1 VNTTNQTAILTATGA
16 KAPAPQTRWG
26 FDASHSKLGFSI
38 SHFGISETEGRFT
51 QFEGIILSDKEDFS
65 DAEIDF
71 NIDVASIN
79 TEYAQRDDHLRS
91 PDFFDVAQ
99 FPFIHF
105 KSRSLTVKGENRYLL
120 YGDLTIHG
128 ITREIILEVQYR
140 GTVVDPFNN
149 TKAGFIVNGN
159 IERNQY
165 GLHWNGLLSGGGVLV
180 GNTVHLSINI
190 ELIKN

>member
-1 VNTTNQTAILTATGA
+1 VNTTNQTAGLTATGA

-26 FDASHSKLGFSI
+26 FAASHSKLGFSI

-51 QFEGIILSDKEDFS
+51 QFEGTILSDQKDFS
-65 DAEIDF
+65 DAEVDF
-71 NIDVASIN
+71 YIDVSSIN
-79 TEYAQRDDHLRS
+79 TEYAQRDEHLKS

-105 KSRSLTVKGENRYLL
+105 KSRSLTVTGENRYLL
-120 YGDLTIHG
+120 GGDLTIHG

-140 GTVVDPFNN
+140 GTVDDPFGN
-149 TKAGFIVNGN
+149 TKAGFIVHGN

-165 GLHWNGLLSGGGVLV
+165 GLHWNGLLSAGGVLV